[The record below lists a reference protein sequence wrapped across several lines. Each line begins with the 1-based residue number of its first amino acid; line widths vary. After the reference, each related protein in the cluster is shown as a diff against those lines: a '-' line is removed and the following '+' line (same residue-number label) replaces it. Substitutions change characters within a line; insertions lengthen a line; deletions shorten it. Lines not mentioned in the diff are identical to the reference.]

1 MQKIIHKE
9 NEVLLCRLQW
19 PVSVKQTQS
28 HVNKIVKVGGN
39 EETRRFLANLGF
51 VAGAEVVVLSKIGGN
66 VIVNVKDSRV
76 AVNEDMARHIMV

>member
-1 MQKIIHKE
+1 MPLTMAGIGETNTIS
-9 NEVLLCRLQW
+9 
-19 PVSVKQTQS
+19 P
-28 HVNKIVKVGGN
+28 IGGN
-39 EETRRFLANLGF
+39 EETRCFLENLGL